1 MLPVELPVRTP
12 FQYQVE
18 KLCNVVLADCKQ
30 PTIHTK
36 SSTREILYD
45 QAETCFVINYCHA
58 EALRKTNLLC
68 DPPLSA
74 CTKRTCHQGIL
85 ERDTGVNIDID
96 NVFVAHHMLSL
107 SSCCV
112 LINGLSFEVAILRH
126 VRRRFFCDVGCA
138 PPIIVFFVV
147 RSLGKVLGSRRGA
160 WL

>member
-96 NVFVAHHMLSL
+96 NVFVAHYMLSL

-138 PPIIVFFVV
+138 PPIILEF
-147 RSLGKVLGSRRGA
+147 SGGS
-160 WL
+160 